1 MPPSVP
7 NTPSPRAAC
16 GAPFSPSL
24 FPRRGKRGRGVG
36 VTGLAKLWRP
46 GDCVLPELSYSYC
59 LPGRA
64 LVFTHYLRLDTGGP
78 NL

>member
-7 NTPSPRAAC
+7 NAPHPAPHAAR
-16 GAPFSPSL
+16 PFPPSL
-24 FPRRGKRGRGVG
+24 FPGRGKRGRGVG

-46 GDCVLPELSYSYC
+46 GDCVLPELSSSYC
-59 LPGRA
+59 LPRQSPG
-64 LVFTHYLRLDTGGP
+64 LYPYLRLDTGGP